1 MMRFL
6 RSLYRRLQS
15 FRGDSKMDN
24 FTFEFFR
31 KKLENINHRLDEI
44 TQKEIQIMAQIDDL
58 NTAIKAEDV
67 QVTTLAASITK
78 IDADVDALLA
88 AAQGGTSGPDLTVQ
102 IQAIQSHTSALAT
115 AVAQLAAED
124 TKANPSA
131 PAA

>member
-1 MMRFL
+1 
-6 RSLYRRLQS
+6 
-15 FRGDSKMDN
+15 
-24 FTFEFFR
+24 
-31 KKLENINHRLDEI
+31 
-44 TQKEIQIMAQIDDL
+44 MAQIDDL